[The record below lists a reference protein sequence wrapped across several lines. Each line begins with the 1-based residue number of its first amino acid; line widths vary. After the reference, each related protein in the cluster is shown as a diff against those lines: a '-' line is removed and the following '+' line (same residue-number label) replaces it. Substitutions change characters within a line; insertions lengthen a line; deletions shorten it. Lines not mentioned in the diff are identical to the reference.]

1 MCDEAVGG
9 VQQLQVERA
18 EHADRGEVDE
28 VPGAGEELWDVVSA
42 EVVARAV
49 EVEGGQAALAAVGA
63 NRRRH
68 VREKGGGGA
77 GGDD

>member
-1 MCDEAVGG
+1 MGG

-28 VPGAGEELWDVVSA
+28 VPGAGEELRDVVCV
-42 EVVARAV
+42 EEVARAL
-49 EVEGGQAALAAVGA
+49 EVEGSQAALAAVGA
-63 NRRRH
+63 YRRRH
-68 VREKGGGGA
+68 VGEKGGRGA